1 MADWKT
7 RAAEYHRESARMLG
21 WSVRR
26 GGRFPTV
33 DSLLLPGPVSDYQA
47 AHGIPPDGRIG
58 PSTLRS
64 MIAVSEV
71 PGPKFATEVVVEEL
85 DLSGANPDAG
95 VPVRPGAD
103 KAAPP
108 APNPEPV
115 IVPMAPPT
123 VPSTGGMG
131 KWLLL
136 LLPVLAGGVYYANK
150 RKAVR

>member
-1 MADWKT
+1 
-7 RAAEYHRESARMLG
+7 
-21 WSVRR
+21 
-26 GGRFPTV
+26 
-33 DSLLLPGPVSDYQA
+33 
-47 AHGIPPDGRIG
+47 
-58 PSTLRS
+58 